1 MGRRHFVIVMLVIGT
16 CTLPVAAKQEIHDT
30 QHRFSITVP
39 DGWTI
44 KPGVASGT
52 IFKAVYRDPKN
63 RLAMI
68 TINKQPIRTGEKLPS
83 PAGLHKTLSAMPFV
97 ATTRLL
103 DHGNASISGVPVV
116 WIVLAT
122 EYRTGFSQI
131 ERRYLFYRDSYLYL
145 VLATTD
151 ADQSYYSSLAPVLH
165 SAVLS
170 IVFR

>member
-1 MGRRHFVIVMLVIGT
+1 MLVIGT

-39 DGWTI
+39 MVDD
-44 KPGVASGT
+44 
-52 IFKAVYRDPKN
+52 KARRCLNNIQGIRTQN

-68 TINKQPIRTGEKLPS
+68 TINKQPIRTGENCRPPRVSIRHCLLCHLLLQHDCS
-83 PAGLHKTLSAMPFV
+83 TTAMHLFRRTRGL
-97 ATTRLL
+97 
-103 DHGNASISGVPVV
+103 
-116 WIVLAT
+116 IVLAT
-122 EYRTGFSQI
+122 EYRMFFRLPTIS
-131 ERRYLFYRDSYLYL
+131 FYRDSYLYL

-170 IVFR
+170 IVFDECR